1 MRIGHYRKIISQ
13 LNHLPFKSLGL
24 ILSLEIVLII
34 IACIF
39 PPSFF
44 FFSSRR
50 LHTSWPRDWSSD
62 VCSSDLASFFQ
73 VVGKG
78 TDLVA
83 TYPGEYFHIPLLT
96 LAVWAIF
103 ALIICVI
110 GGSRGQTL
118 GRKTVGIRVISRHTG
133 RPLGGGSAL
142 LRGVT
147 FNAIAA
153 VPVVGWIIHLLLIL
167 NDSQSRQG
175 AHDRLAAALV
185 VPADVDP
192 ALARVHEAT
201 GFAPTPQGPAGVPWE
216 YPGAAAD
223 QTHVIN
229 SPLARSLNAPP
240 VASAP
245 PAPLPAW
252 LDRSGPS
259 QPEPAPAVP
268 AAPTTPPAAATP
280 PAHATPPAPTA
291 PPAAPVA
298 PADPVATP
306 IPDPAPTPPATP
318 AGAPPSPRDDE
329 VEMTRLVRPGQAR
342 RAYSP
347 TAPEPVQARISVS
360 DGQVV
365 DIRGTTLVG
374 RNPAPRPGERAVTLL
389 SVKDP
394 ERSVS
399 KTHIILGLD
408 ARGLWMAD
416 RTSTNG
422 SIVTLADGQQI
433 VCMPEQQVRVTP
445 GAKIQVGNVVITV
458 LPV

>member
-1 MRIGHYRKIISQ
+1 MTQGIVGNSTHRGGDMPPARLGSRFMAWFIDATICFVPAAITYFV
-13 LNHLPFKSLGL
+13 LVYFTFKSTWYFDG
-24 ILSLEIVLII
+24 
-34 IACIF
+34 
-39 PPSFF
+39 
-44 FFSSRR
+44 
-50 LHTSWPRDWSSD
+50 
-62 VCSSDLASFFQ
+62 ASFFQ

-153 VPVVGWIIHLLLIL
+153 VPVVGWIVHLLLIL

-192 ALARVHEAT
+192 ARARVHEAT
-201 GFAPTPQGPAGVPWE
+201 GFAPVSQGPAGVPWE

-259 QPEPAPAVP
+259 QPERAHAM
-268 AAPTTPPAAATP
+268 PPAAATP
-280 PAHATPPAPTA
+280 PAHATPPVPTA

-306 IPDPAPTPPATP
+306 IPDPAPTAPPTP
-318 AGAPPSPRDDE
+318 AAAPPSQIDDE

-347 TAPEPVQARISVS
+347 SAPEPVQARISVS

-422 SIVTLADGQQI
+422 SVVTLADGQQI

>member
-1 MRIGHYRKIISQ
+1 MPPARLGSRFMAWFIDATICFVPAAITYFV
-13 LNHLPFKSLGL
+13 LVYFTFKSTWYFDG
-24 ILSLEIVLII
+24 
-34 IACIF
+34 
-39 PPSFF
+39 
-44 FFSSRR
+44 
-50 LHTSWPRDWSSD
+50 
-62 VCSSDLASFFQ
+62 ASFFQ

-142 LRGVT
+142 LRGIT

-201 GFAPTPQGPAGVPWE
+201 GFAPTPQEPASVPWE

-223 QTHVIN
+223 QTHGIN

-245 PAPLPAW
+245 PPPLPAW
-252 LDRSGPS
+252 LDRSTPS
-259 QPEPAPAVP
+259 QPEPAPAL
-268 AAPTTPPAAATP
+268 PPAAVTP
-280 PAHATPPAPTA
+280 APHDTPPAPTA

-298 PADPVATP
+298 PTVPAATP
-306 IPDPAPTPPATP
+306 LPAPAPTAPPTP
-318 AGAPPSPRDDE
+318 AAAPPSQIDDE

-342 RAYSP
+342 RTYSP
-347 TAPEPVQARISVS
+347 SAPEPVQARISVS

-422 SIVTLADGQQI
+422 SVVTLADGQQI

>member
-1 MRIGHYRKIISQ
+1 MPPARLGSRFMAWFIDATICFVPAAITYFV
-13 LNHLPFKSLGL
+13 LVYFTFKSTWYFDG
-24 ILSLEIVLII
+24 
-34 IACIF
+34 
-39 PPSFF
+39 
-44 FFSSRR
+44 
-50 LHTSWPRDWSSD
+50 
-62 VCSSDLASFFQ
+62 ASFFQ

-175 AHDRLAAALV
+175 AHDRCAAALV

-201 GFAPTPQGPAGVPWE
+201 GCAPTPQGPAGVPWE

-268 AAPTTPPAAATP
+268 AAPATPPAATAPPVPAAP
-280 PAHATPPAPTA
+280 PAAATPPAPTA

-306 IPDPAPTPPATP
+306 IPDPAPTAPPTP
-318 AGAPPSPRDDE
+318 AAAPPSQIDDE

-422 SIVTLADGQQI
+422 SVVTLADGQQI